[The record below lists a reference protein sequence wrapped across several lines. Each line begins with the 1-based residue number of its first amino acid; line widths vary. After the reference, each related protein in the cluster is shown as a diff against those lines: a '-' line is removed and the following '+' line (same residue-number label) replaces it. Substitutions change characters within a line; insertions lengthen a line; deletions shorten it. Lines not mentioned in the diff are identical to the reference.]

1 MALHC
6 KHWSQKTQWPWEASV
21 DEAELTGMPPSAS
34 AIGDLV
40 CETEIIGGSLVLTAR
55 LSSVFFYCLHP
66 RPTLGFLLSRLTA
79 GLRGER

>member
-1 MALHC
+1 M
-6 KHWSQKTQWPWEASV
+6 

-55 LSSVFFYCLHP
+55 LSSVFFY
-66 RPTLGFLLSRLTA
+66 LLFTPEAYSGLSTVKADSRVA
-79 GLRGER
+79 GGEIECG

>member
-1 MALHC
+1 
-6 KHWSQKTQWPWEASV
+6 V

-55 LSSVFFYCLHP
+55 LSSVFFIYCLHP

>member
-1 MALHC
+1 M
-6 KHWSQKTQWPWEASV
+6 

-55 LSSVFFYCLHP
+55 LSSVFF
-66 RPTLGFLLSRLTA
+66 LLFTPEAYSGLSTVKADSRVA
-79 GLRGER
+79 GGEIECGCSTP